1 MQPYSVCGLFSL
13 FVRLYCL
20 SVQLSRSPALSL
32 CRPLQRVLR
41 GHSGT
46 STDDAGHLDYHG
58 VSALRR
64 TAVLSADRH
73 ISWQTFVQANNETEE
88 VRDAPIGEMKRA
100 QAWEEQQ
107 RRKQDRFV
115 STLVIA
121 ASIIA
126 AVRLARESD
135 ITHPSP
141 RIQSVIGASIQL
153 ARMILTAV
161 IR

>member
-1 MQPYSVCGLFSL
+1 MD
-13 FVRLYCL
+13 
-20 SVQLSRSPALSL
+20 
-32 CRPLQRVLR
+32 
-41 GHSGT
+41 H
-46 STDDAGHLDYHG
+46 HG

-64 TAVLSADRH
+64 TAVLSADRY

-88 VRDAPIGEMKRA
+88 VRDAAMGEMKRA

-135 ITHPSP
+135 IASPSP
-141 RIQSVIGASIQL
+141 KLHSVIGESVQL